1 MRYCDEF
8 AALLDLYVDGE
19 LSPEEMA
26 RVQAHL
32 DTCPGCRAYVDHA
45 LAIRAAFP
53 DVAETEVPEGFADG
67 VMAVIRA
74 EAAPQRK
81 RKAPWLKAVLP
92 LAACLAIVVLV
103 QNRPMESF
111 STTADTAAPA
121 SLEIAE
127 TEEAAEEPA
136 AASADTASGALEA
149 RDSAS
154 QEAPK
159 ESSEN
164 KETGS
169 TSSETQ
175 GAPMDYTASTSEAPS
190 GPASFAA
197 EAPAAE
203 SSASY
208 LAVLTVTESEAGSLL
223 DGFTPIETSE
233 GTTQYELT
241 AADYEALLAA
251 LSEAGSAWEET
262 GGTAEAETALVIVT
276 RS

>member
-1 MRYCDEF
+1 MKYCDEF
-8 AALLDLYVDGE
+8 AALLDLYMDGE

-32 DTCPGCRAYVDHA
+32 DACPGCRAYVDDA

-53 DVAETEVPEGFADG
+53 DVEETEVPEGFSDG

-81 RKAPWLKAVLP
+81 RKAPWFKVVLP

-121 SLEIAE
+121 SLELAE

-136 AASADTASGALEA
+136 AASADAASGALEA
-149 RDSAS
+149 RDSAPP
-154 QEAPK
+154 EA
-159 ESSEN
+159 SEEPSE
-164 KETGS
+164 KKQTGS

-175 GAPMDYTASTSEAPS
+175 DAPVAYTTSTSEAPS
-190 GPASFAA
+190 APASFAA
-197 EAPAAE
+197 QAPAAE
-203 SSASY
+203 SISY
-208 LAVLTVTESEAGSLL
+208 LAVLTVAEDDVGSLL
-223 DGFTPIETSE
+223 DGFTPTEETTE
-233 GTTQYELT
+233 TVQYELT
-241 AADYEALLAA
+241 AADYEALLTA
-251 LSEAGSAWEET
+251 LSEVGAAWEEAS
-262 GGTAEAETALVIVT
+262 GTEGAETALVIVT